1 MNNINI
7 IEYKYEGNNQVIYCH
22 LCACVINNDDNN
34 IIIKNLPG
42 TEQTALDV
50 IAWRPFPVYRHI

>member
-1 MNNINI
+1 M
-7 IEYKYEGNNQVIYCH
+7 
-22 LCACVINNDDNN
+22 CVCNNDDNN

-50 IAWRPFPVYRHI
+50 IA